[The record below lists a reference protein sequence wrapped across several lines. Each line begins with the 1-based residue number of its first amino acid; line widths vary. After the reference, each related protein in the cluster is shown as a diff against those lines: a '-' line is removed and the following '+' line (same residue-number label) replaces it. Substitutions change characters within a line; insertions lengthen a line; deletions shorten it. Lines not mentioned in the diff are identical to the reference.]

1 MSIHS
6 KNIIM
11 SLIVDETKMERIK
24 DAAIELV
31 VEKGYG
37 GASISAIAKK
47 ANVAEGY
54 LYRYYNSKQDL
65 ILDLLYSRI
74 NVLVEML
81 EKLINSCND
90 VKEIIKRLYK
100 KIFEIAKDNPE
111 HIKFIHVLMHD
122 YNFQVSDEQRKE
134 IKSLCNKVLQ
144 MGIEKDDISK
154 CVSEEEIFLMT
165 IVYPIEFI
173 NMKMKNFFNNGQW
186 TKKDISRLTDLCINA
201 LKY

>member
-1 MSIHS
+1 MSR
-6 KNIIM
+6 
-11 SLIVDETKMERIK
+11 IVDESKMQRIK
-24 DAAIELV
+24 KVALELV
-31 VEKGYG
+31 VQKGYG
-37 GASISAIAKK
+37 GASISAIAKE

-54 LYRYYNSKQDL
+54 LYRYYNGKQDL
-65 ILDLLYSRI
+65 IIDLLYSRI

-81 EKLINSCND
+81 EKFINSCND

-134 IKSLCNKVLQ
+134 IKSLSYKVLQ
-144 MGIEKDDISK
+144 MGIENNDINKS
-154 CVSEEEIFLMT
+154 VTEEEIFLMT
-165 IVYPIEFI
+165 IIYPIEFI
-173 NMKMKNFFNNGQW
+173 NMKMKNFFGNKTW
-186 TKKDISRLTDLCINA
+186 TKTDISRLTNFCINA